1 MGSRKPLCAT
11 WASKFLVSFCKGAP
25 SLDIFDLSN
34 SNMMKFCTILILVV
48 AILMAEAAPRKYYRR
63 RYHSN
68 QRTYGGYSSGPNQGL
83 KNHGATKVA
92 TGLGLGAL
100 GLITGNQGLQNTGAG
115 LVKLGLASKVAAHF
129 F

>member
-11 WASKFLVSFCKGAP
+11 ASLKFLFLQDA
-25 SLDIFDLSN
+25 IFRN
-34 SNMMKFCTILILVV
+34 SNIMKFCILILVV
-48 AILMAEAAPRKYYRR
+48 VVLMAEAAPRKYYRR

>member
-11 WASKFLVSFCKGAP
+11 ASSKFLFLQDA
-25 SLDIFDLSN
+25 IFRN
-34 SNMMKFCTILILVV
+34 SNTMKFCILILIA

-115 LVKLGLASKVAAHF
+115 LVK
-129 F
+129 

>member
-1 MGSRKPLCAT
+1 MIIGFQFFS
-11 WASKFLVSFCKGAP
+11 
-25 SLDIFDLSN
+25 
-34 SNMMKFCTILILVV
+34 
-48 AILMAEAAPRKYYRR
+48 
-63 RYHSN
+63 
-68 QRTYGGYSSGPNQGL
+68 
-83 KNHGATKVA
+83 HGATKVA